1 LLGRKLKTL
10 QCKLLTF
17 MCMLT
22 DSIESELKEAELES
36 VDWSFVARDRDQL
49 SAFMNVKII
58 LLVA

>member
-1 LLGRKLKTL
+1 
-10 QCKLLTF
+10 
-17 MCMLT
+17 MLT